1 MNMAKKILV
10 TGTGGYLGTSFKNYI
25 EKMNATMPPEDQWH
39 IVLLSVRDESW
50 KEESFSEYDAILHV
64 AGIVHRKEQP
74 DMENLYHTVNTIM
87 TQKLAERY
95 RADRAAVGK
104 KAHFIFMSTMSV
116 YGIVRG
122 EIHADTPTNP
132 INFYGKSKL
141 MAEQLLREMAEDDSM
156 RVSVIRPP
164 MIYGYRCSG
173 NYASLEKLARKI
185 PIFPKIKNRRSML
198 YIENLCEFLRLLIL
212 SDENWENIGN
222 GEHFKIYC
230 PQNEE
235 YVNTSRM
242 VAEIRKAYGGK
253 MHLVPG
259 FAWAVALCTKIA
271 KVFAKVFG
279 SLTYEREMSVYPEI
293 GDYRI
298 VDFEEGIRRS
308 SGLEPKEE
316 DRERGMALSA
326 ERVKCADDGEQK
338 TPTGKV
344 SVLMS
349 LYIKEKPEYFRAS
362 MDSILAQTYPADE
375 IVLIEDG
382 PLTEELYAA
391 VADYEE
397 KCNRNPNEGESI
409 DDNRATRQ
417 YPRLVIH
424 AFEQNQQLGRALAKG
439 VELCS
444 NELIARMDTDD
455 IAMPERLRI
464 QTAYMEQHPEVSVV
478 GGAIREFNDEGTT
491 DRVKYMPGTQE
502 EVKQYIKLRNPLN
515 HMTVMYRRSAILEA
529 GNYQH
534 FPFLED
540 YSLWS
545 RMVSEDYQIR
555 NMDEVLVR
563 ARTSMGLV
571 RRRSGWSYYKNFKKL
586 RKMQHE
592 LKLTSTGEY
601 IKAQVGTFGMI
612 MMPGWVKEMAYRRV
626 LRK

>member
-1 MNMAKKILV
+1 MAKKILV

-87 TQKLAERY
+87 TQELAERY

-132 INFYGKSKL
+132 TNFYGKSKL

-185 PIFPKIKNRRSML
+185 PIFPKIKNQRSML

-212 SDENWENIGN
+212 SDENQ
-222 GEHFKIYC
+222 FKIYC

-259 FAWAVALCTKIA
+259 FAWAVALCAKIA

-279 SLTYEREMSVYPEI
+279 SLTYEREMSLYPEI

-308 SGLEPKEE
+308 SGLEPKEA
-316 DRERGMALSA
+316 DRERMKESST
-326 ERVKCADDGEQK
+326 EETESTDDGEQK
-338 TPTGKV
+338 TPTSKV

-391 VADYEE
+391 VADYEK
-397 KCNRNPNEGESI
+397 KCK
-409 DDNRATRQ
+409 Q

-571 RRRSGWSYYKNFKKL
+571 RRRSGWAYYKTFKRL
-586 RKMQHE
+586 RKLQHE

-612 MMPGWVKEMAYRRV
+612 MMPGWVKEMAYKKV
-626 LRK
+626 LRE

>member
-1 MNMAKKILV
+1 MAKKILV

-39 IVLLSVRDESW
+39 IVLLSVRDDAW

-64 AGIVHRKEQP
+64 AGIVHRKEEP
-74 DMENLYHTVNTIM
+74 DMENLYHTVNTVM
-87 TQKLAERY
+87 TQELAERY
-95 RADRAAVGK
+95 MSDRAAVGK

-132 INFYGKSKL
+132 TNFYGRSKL
-141 MAEQLLREMAEDDSM
+141 MAEQLLQEMAEEDSM

-185 PIFPKIKNRRSML
+185 PFFPKIKNQRSML

-212 SDENWENIGN
+212 SDENQ
-222 GEHFKIYC
+222 FKIYC

-298 VDFEEGIRRS
+298 VDFAEGIRRS
-308 SGLEPKEE
+308 SGLEPKEA
-316 DRERGMALSA
+316 DRERMKNSA
-326 ERVKCADDGEQK
+326 TEETEGADDGGQR
-338 TPTGKV
+338 TPTSKV

-391 VADYEE
+391 VADYEK
-397 KCNRNPNEGESI
+397 KCNRNPNP
-409 DDNRATRQ
+409 ATRQ

-424 AFEQNQQLGRALAKG
+424 AFEQNQQLGRALAQG

-478 GGAIREFNDEGTT
+478 GGAIREFNDEGTI

-502 EVKQYIKLRNPLN
+502 DVKQYIKLRNPLN

-571 RRRSGWSYYKNFKKL
+571 RRRSGWAYYKTFRRL
-586 RKMQHE
+586 RKLQHE

-612 MMPGWVKEMAYRRV
+612 MMPGWVKEMAYRKV

>member
-1 MNMAKKILV
+1 MNMARKILV
-10 TGTGGYLGTSFKNYI
+10 TGTGGYLGTSFKKYI
-25 EKMNATMPPEDQWH
+25 EKLNAAMPPEDQWH
-39 IVLLSVRDESW
+39 IVLLSVRDDSW
-50 KEESFSEYDAILHV
+50 KEQTFSEYDALLHV

-74 DMENLYHTVNTIM
+74 DMENLYHTVNTVM
-87 TQKLAERY
+87 TRELAERY
-95 RADRAAVGK
+95 LADRAAVGK

-122 EIHADTPTNP
+122 EIHADTPANP
-132 INFYGKSKL
+132 ANFYGRSKL
-141 MAEQLLREMAEDDSM
+141 MAEQLLQEMAGDASM

-164 MIYGYRCSG
+164 MIYGYQCSG

-185 PIFPKIKNRRSML
+185 PIFPKIKNQRSML

-212 SDENWENIGN
+212 SDENDDNVENR
-222 GEHFKIYC
+222 EHFKIYC

-253 MHLVPG
+253 MHLIPG
-259 FAWAVALCTKIA
+259 FAWAVALCAKIA

-279 SLTYEREMSVYPEI
+279 SLTYEREMSLYPEI

-308 SGLEPKEE
+308 SGLEPKKA
-316 DRERGMALSA
+316 DRRIESA
-326 ERVKCADDGEQK
+326 PEKTESSDVGEQN
-338 TPTGKV
+338 TPTSKV

-362 MDSILAQTYPADE
+362 MDSILAQTYSADE
-375 IVLIEDG
+375 IVLIQDG

-391 VADYEE
+391 VVEYEQ
-397 KCNRNPNEGESI
+397 KCNRNPNENESA
-409 DDNRATRQ
+409 DDNPAARQ

-455 IAMPERLRI
+455 IAMPDRLRS

-478 GGAIREFNDEGTT
+478 GGAIREFNDEGTI

-545 RMVSEDYQIR
+545 RMVSENYQIR

-563 ARTSMGLV
+563 ARTSMELV
-571 RRRSGWSYYKNFKKL
+571 RRRSGWAYYKTFKKL
-586 RKMQHE
+586 RKLQHD
-592 LKLTSTGEY
+592 LKLTTNGEY

-612 MMPGWVKEMAYRRV
+612 MMPGWVKEMAYKKV

>member
-1 MNMAKKILV
+1 MAKKILV

-87 TQKLAERY
+87 TQELAERY

-132 INFYGKSKL
+132 TNFYGKSKL

-185 PIFPKIKNRRSML
+185 SIFPKIKNQRSML

-212 SDENWENIGN
+212 SDENRENVAN
-222 GEHFKIYC
+222 GQHFKIYC

-316 DRERGMALSA
+316 NRRSMIDPDHVAYPRS
-326 ERVKCADDGEQK
+326 
-338 TPTGKV
+338 KV

-391 VADYEE
+391 VADYERI
-397 KCNRNPNEGESI
+397 CNENP
-409 DDNRATRQ
+409 DNH
-417 YPRLVIH
+417 PRLVIH

-571 RRRSGWSYYKNFKKL
+571 RRRSGWAYYKTFKRL
-586 RKMQHE
+586 RKLQHE

-612 MMPGWVKEMAYRRV
+612 MMPGWVKEMAYKKV
-626 LRK
+626 LRE

>member
-1 MNMAKKILV
+1 MAKKILV

-87 TQKLAERY
+87 TQELAERY

-122 EIHADTPTNP
+122 EIHADTPTYP
-132 INFYGKSKL
+132 TNFYGKSKL

-185 PIFPKIKNRRSML
+185 PIFPKIKNQRSML

-212 SDENWENIGN
+212 SDENQ
-222 GEHFKIYC
+222 FKIYC

-235 YVNTSRM
+235 YVNTSQM

-259 FAWAVALCTKIA
+259 FALAVALCAKIA

-308 SGLEPKEE
+308 SGLEPKKV
-316 DRERGMALSA
+316 DIERKMALA
-326 ERVKCADDGEQK
+326 EEAKCADAGEQK
-338 TPTGKV
+338 TPTSKV

-409 DDNRATRQ
+409 DDNQATRQ

>member
-1 MNMAKKILV
+1 MAKKILV

-87 TQKLAERY
+87 TQELAERY

-132 INFYGKSKL
+132 TNFYGKSKL

-185 PIFPKIKNRRSML
+185 PIFPKIKNQRSML

-212 SDENWENIGN
+212 SDENWENIEN

-242 VAEIRKAYGGK
+242 VAEIRKANGGK
-253 MHLVPG
+253 MHLVPR

-279 SLTYEREMSVYPEI
+279 SLTYDREMSVYPEI

-308 SGLEPKEE
+308 SVLEPKEE
-316 DRERGMALSA
+316 DRERGMASSA
-326 ERVKCADDGEQK
+326 EKVKCADDGEQK

-391 VADYEE
+391 VADYEK
-397 KCNRNPNEGESI
+397 KCNRNPNEDESI
-409 DDNRATRQ
+409 DDNQATRQ

>member
-1 MNMAKKILV
+1 MAKKILV

-50 KEESFSEYDAILHV
+50 KEESFSEYDSILHV

-87 TQKLAERY
+87 TQELAERY

-132 INFYGKSKL
+132 TNFYGKSKL

-185 PIFPKIKNRRSML
+185 PIFPKIKNQRSML

-212 SDENWENIGN
+212 SDENQ
-222 GEHFKIYC
+222 FKIYC

-259 FAWAVALCTKIA
+259 FAWAVALCAKIA

-279 SLTYEREMSVYPEI
+279 SLTYEREMSLYPEI

-308 SGLEPKEE
+308 SGLEPKEAV
-316 DRERGMALSA
+316 RERMKESVT
-326 ERVKCADDGEQK
+326 EETVSTDDGEGK
-338 TPTGKV
+338 TPTSKV

-391 VADYEE
+391 VADYERI
-397 KCNRNPNEGESI
+397 CNENP
-409 DDNRATRQ
+409 DNH
-417 YPRLVIH
+417 PRLVIH

-571 RRRSGWSYYKNFKKL
+571 RRRSGWAYYKTFKRL
-586 RKMQHE
+586 RKLQHE

-612 MMPGWVKEMAYRRV
+612 MMPGWVKEMAYKKV